1 MTDTPTLPKYSAR
14 ILITEDEALIAMDI
28 DMQLREM
35 GYTPVGHAT
44 RGDEAIE
51 LARTLKPDLVLMD
64 IQLSGNMDGIAAA
77 QAIHSQLALPV
88 VFVTAFAADEILARA
103 KLTEPYGYILKPFSE
118 REMRTVIE
126 MALHKHQADAS
137 LRKTAAALHAAHLH
151 SQAILDNVINAVIT
165 INEAGFMESFNLAAS
180 AMFGYT
186 ANEAIGSNV
195 SLLMPQPHKD
205 QHDSYLAFYRRTGE
219 ARIIGKPRE
228 LEGQRKD
235 GSVFPMTLSVTKVAL
250 NGRVSFVGVVSDMT
264 QRRRDEEEIRRLA
277 FYDPLTQLPNRR
289 LLMDHLRHAML
300 TSIRT
305 GQRGA
310 VMFLNLD
317 HFKSINDNLGHDM
330 GDLLLQQVS
339 RRLQSSVREGDIVAR
354 VGGDEFVLVL
364 ESIGS
369 KEHEAAARAESIA
382 NQVIT
387 SLGQPYS
394 LQGKA
399 YHCTPSIGI
408 VMFMQDAGNLEGLL
422 KQADAGMYQAKA
434 SGRNKACFFDP
445 AMQAAAM
452 ERSAMEEA
460 LHQGLARKE
469 FLLHYQIQVGAQN
482 GITGVEAL
490 VRWNHPERGMV
501 PPGKFISLAE
511 ETGVILPLGQWVME
525 AACAQLALWAKSTV
539 TASWSMAVNVSALQ
553 FSQANFVEQVTLALN
568 KSGANPELLKLELT
582 ESMLV
587 GNVEEI
593 VAKMNA
599 LRLLG
604 VRFSLDDFGT
614 GYSSLSYLKRLPLA
628 QLKIDQSFVRDL
640 LTDPNDAVIASTI
653 VSLGHSLGLK
663 VIAEGVE
670 TQGQFDFLS
679 GMGCD
684 AFQGYFF
691 GRPAAAADLG

>member
-51 LARTLKPDLVLMD
+51 LARDLKPDLVLMD

-77 QAIHSQLALPV
+77 QTIHSQLALPV

-408 VMFMQDAGNLEGLL
+408 VMFLQDAGNLEGLL

-445 AMQAAAM
+445 AMQAAAI

>member
-51 LARTLKPDLVLMD
+51 LARDLKPDLVLMD

>member
-452 ERSAMEEA
+452 ERSAMEAA
-460 LHQGLARKE
+460 LHQGLAHNE

-490 VRWNHPERGMV
+490 VRWNHPEQGMV

>member
-1 MTDTPTLPKYSAR
+1 MTDPSPQLPHSAR
-14 ILITEDEALIAMDI
+14 ILIAEDEALIAMDI

-35 GYTPVGHAT
+35 GYSPVGHAT
-44 RGDEAIE
+44 RGDEVIE

-64 IQLSGNMDGIAAA
+64 IQLSGSMDGISAAH
-77 QAIHSQLALPV
+77 AIHSQLALPV
-88 VFVTAFAADEILARA
+88 VFVTAFAADDILARA

-151 SQAILDNVINAVIT
+151 SQAILDNVVNAVIT
-165 INEAGFMESFNLAAS
+165 INEAGFMESFNLAAC
-180 AMFGYT
+180 AMFGYS
-186 ANEAIGSNV
+186 ANEAIGNNV
-195 SLLMPQPHKD
+195 SMLMPQPHRG
-205 QHDSYLAFYRRTGE
+205 QHDNYLTSYRRTGE

-235 GSVFPMTLSVTKVAL
+235 GSVFPMTLSISKVEL
-250 NGRVSFVGVVSDMT
+250 NGRVSFIGVVLDIT

-289 LLMDHLRHAML
+289 LLLDHMRHAML

-317 HFKSINDNLGHDM
+317 HFKAINDTLGHDM
-330 GDLLLQQVS
+330 GDLLLQQVA

-354 VGGDEFVLVL
+354 IGGDEFVLVL

-382 NQVIT
+382 NLVLA
-387 SLGQPYS
+387 SLGQPFS

-399 YHCTPSIGI
+399 YICTPSIGI
-408 VMFMQDAGNLEGLL
+408 VMFLQDADNLEDLL
-422 KQADAGMYQAKA
+422 KQADAGMYQAKS

-445 AMQAAAM
+445 AMQAAAIA
-452 ERSAMEEA
+452 RGAMEEA
-460 LHQGLARKE
+460 MRQGLARNE
-469 FLLHYQIQVGAQN
+469 FLLHYQIQVGAQR

-490 VRWNHPERGMV
+490 VRWNHPGQGLV
-501 PPGKFISLAE
+501 PPGKFIPLAE
-511 ETGVILPLGQWVME
+511 SSGFILPLGQWVLE
-525 AACAQLALWAKSTV
+525 AACAQLAAWANNPV
-539 TASWSMAVNVSALQ
+539 TAAWTMAVNVSALQ
-553 FSQANFVEQVTLALN
+553 FSQVNFVEQVVLALN
-568 KSGANPELLKLELT
+568 KTGAKPDLLKLELT

-587 GNVEEI
+587 GNVQEI
-593 VAKMNA
+593 IAKMNA
-599 LRLLG
+599 MRVMG

-670 TQGQFDFLS
+670 TQGQYDFLV

-691 GRPAAAADLG
+691 GRPIAGAELG

>member
-195 SLLMPQPHKD
+195 SLLMPQPHKG

-408 VMFMQDAGNLEGLL
+408 VMFLQDAGNLEGLL

-452 ERSAMEEA
+452 VRSAMEEA

>member
-51 LARTLKPDLVLMD
+51 LARDLKPDLVLMD

-289 LLMDHLRHAML
+289 MLMDHLRHAML

-490 VRWNHPERGMV
+490 VRWNHPEQGMV

-628 QLKIDQSFVRDL
+628 RLKIDQSFVRDL